1 MVFPGSQEKRVR
13 DFIKDF
19 NPPGI
24 RKLKDVDLAAV
35 KRLIVVDAKSPG
47 RLGPLAGLLTRP
59 SVEVHLYDHHP
70 RGEGGIKGR
79 LEVVEPVGA
88 TVTVLIETLR
98 KRKLKPAPLEATLM
112 GLGIYEE
119 TGGFLF
125 PSATERD
132 IQAFAYLYKCG
143 ASPRIIESYM
153 KTGLGRREIS
163 LLNELLVNSRDLIA
177 GGFRVKLAKAAAGDY
192 LGDVAQLAHGI
203 MDAEDIDALLMM
215 ISMEGKIV
223 VVGRSRSPEI
233 DVARVLGEVGGGG
246 HRGAASATVADMP
259 LEVLEEKLAGAI
271 RRLVRPKATAGDVM
285 TRPVV
290 SIGSTASIAEAEKML
305 TRYGVNVL
313 PVLRDSLYGGIISR
327 EVIEKALF
335 HGFARKGVL
344 DFTMT
349 DASTVLPDT
358 PIDEV
363 EALMVE
369 RNQRFMPVL
378 DGKGGIIGAI
388 TRTDI
393 LRVLYEDHLRR
404 SRIPREE
411 AGIRPH
417 LERNLGRSIAEHFP
431 DRIVRILKLAGRTGD
446 ELALAVYLVGGSV
459 RDLLRGTPNLDIDLV
474 IEGDAIEF
482 ARTLAERLGARL
494 RTHQRFGT
502 AILILPDLKLDVA
515 TARTEYYEFPAALP
529 QVEVSSIKR
538 DLQRRDFTINTLA
551 VKLNPP
557 HFGLLVDFFGGRRDL
572 RDKTIRVLHDLSFVE
587 DPTRAFRAVRFA
599 VRFGFRLSRHTEEL
613 LKSALEMDLFERLSG
628 SRLFEELL
636 LIFKETE
643 PVAAMDRLAG
653 YGLLKVVHPALREDE
668 VLKNVQ
674 AAHDALLWFGLSFTG
689 EPVDRAAL
697 YLMAMLSGLD
707 GEEAAAALRRLQV
720 ASKTGAAVGG
730 GIAKAREALE
740 RLPASRTPED
750 AFGLYEALNG
760 TPLEALLLA
769 MALAGAEGQKK
780 AISHYLLELRK
791 VKPLLKGDDLAAMGF
806 APGPVFSKILRAV
819 LEERL
824 KGNLVSRGDEERFV
838 KTHFRPSTS
847 CMS

>member
-1 MVFPGSQEKRVR
+1 
-13 DFIKDF
+13 
-19 NPPGI
+19 
-24 RKLKDVDLAAV
+24 
-35 KRLIVVDAKSPG
+35 
-47 RLGPLAGLLTRP
+47 
-59 SVEVHLYDHHP
+59 
-70 RGEGGIKGR
+70 
-79 LEVVEPVGA
+79 
-88 TVTVLIETLR
+88 
-98 KRKLKPAPLEATLM
+98 
-112 GLGIYEE
+112 
-119 TGGFLF
+119 
-125 PSATERD
+125 
-132 IQAFAYLYKCG
+132 
-143 ASPRIIESYM
+143 
-153 KTGLGRREIS
+153 
-163 LLNELLVNSRDLIA
+163 
-177 GGFRVKLAKAAAGDY
+177 
-192 LGDVAQLAHGI
+192 
-203 MDAEDIDALLMM
+203 
-215 ISMEGKIV
+215 
-223 VVGRSRSPEI
+223 
-233 DVARVLGEVGGGG
+233 
-246 HRGAASATVADMP
+246 
-259 LEVLEEKLAGAI
+259 
-271 RRLVRPKATAGDVM
+271 
-285 TRPVV
+285 
-290 SIGSTASIAEAEKML
+290 
-305 TRYGVNVL
+305 
-313 PVLRDSLYGGIISR
+313 
-327 EVIEKALF
+327 
-335 HGFARKGVL
+335 
-344 DFTMT
+344 
-349 DASTVLPDT
+349 
-358 PIDEV
+358 
-363 EALMVE
+363 
-369 RNQRFMPVL
+369 
-378 DGKGGIIGAI
+378 
-388 TRTDI
+388 
-393 LRVLYEDHLRR
+393 
-404 SRIPREE
+404 
-411 AGIRPH
+411 
-417 LERNLGRSIAEHFP
+417 
-431 DRIVRILKLAGRTGD
+431 
-446 ELALAVYLVGGSV
+446 
-459 RDLLRGTPNLDIDLV
+459 
-474 IEGDAIEF
+474 
-482 ARTLAERLGARL
+482 
-494 RTHQRFGT
+494 
-502 AILILPDLKLDVA
+502 
-515 TARTEYYEFPAALP
+515 AALP